1 MKTNL
6 ILLGI
11 IVLLLTGM
19 YFALDFGIK
28 EKKTRKEK
36 ELILSSKERLLINDS
51 LQHASEVNVWDL
63 KYSKLEKAAK
73 KEACLRSDY
82 EKKLAKAYDDIEIY
96 KRKNKDLIHY
106 TSYNITARD
115 TFLLPMPAVCD
126 RIAPIR
132 TDHVNI
138 NFIYNDMNQLIGLDH
153 LYKARQNILVTLFP
167 KRKENGKKHFPNWG
181 NLPWVGWDEVSI
193 ATIDDKRAI
202 IDNQISIEFKK

>member
-6 ILLGI
+6 ILIGI
-11 IVLLLTGM
+11 ILLLLTGL
-19 YFALDFGIK
+19 YFSLDFGIK

-36 ELILSSKERLLINDS
+36 ELILSSKERQLINDS

-63 KYSKLEKAAK
+63 KYSELVKSAN
-73 KEACLRSDY
+73 KEASLRSDY
-82 EKKLAKAYDDIEIY
+82 EKKLALAYDDIELY

-106 TSYNITARD
+106 TSSNITARD

-126 RIAPIR
+126 SIPPIR

-138 NFIYNDMNQLIGLDH
+138 NFIYNKDNQLTGIDH
-153 LYKARQNILVTLFP
+153 MYRARQNILITLFP

-193 ATIDDKRAI
+193 ITIDDKKAV
-202 IDNQISIEFKK
+202 IDNQVSIEFKK

>member
-6 ILLGI
+6 ILIGI
-11 IVLLLTGM
+11 IVVLLTGI

-28 EKKTRKEK
+28 EKKERKEK
-36 ELILSSKERLLINDS
+36 ELILTSKERQLINDS

-63 KYSKLEKAAK
+63 KYSELEKAAK
-73 KEACLRSDY
+73 KESYLRSDY
-82 EKKLAKAYDDIEIY
+82 EKKLAQAYNDIEIY

-106 TSYNITARD
+106 TSYSITSKD

-126 RIAPIR
+126 HITPIK

-138 NFIYNDMNQLIGLDH
+138 EF
-153 LYKARQNILVTLFP
+153 LYDSTDLLTGINHEYHARQNILITLFP

-193 ATIDDKRAI
+193 ATIDDKNAV
-202 IDNQISIEFKK
+202 IDNQISVEFKR